1 MTSPQM
7 AAQRLDIHV
16 YDNDTTGIFITLRS
30 GVARSVREV
39 TAMPSF
45 DLAGWGALLQ
55 VRRSASDEKLLAEL
69 STPSLAGH
77 SGMGV
82 EIVDPMEGTLSVTFS
97 PLVITKDLLAI
108 GKAEYDLLLIHPEGM
123 PYRVMFGALI
133 AKRGVSRI
141 SEELRQRVEIS
152 LSA

>member
-1 MTSPQM
+1 M

-16 YDNDTTGIFITLRS
+16 YDNDTTGIFISLRS
-30 GVARSVREV
+30 GAARAAREV
-39 TAMPSF
+39 SALPSF
-45 DLAGWGALLQ
+45 DLSGWGALLQ
-55 VRRSASDEKLLAEL
+55 VRRSASDEKLLTEL

-77 SGMGV
+77 SGVGV
-82 EIVDPMEGTLSVTFS
+82 EIVDPVKGSLSVTFS
-97 PLVITKDLLAI
+97 PPVITNDLLAI

-123 PYRVMFGALI
+123 PYRVMFGSLI

-141 SEELRQRVEIS
+141 SDELRKRVEIS

>member
-1 MTSPQM
+1 M

-16 YDNDTTGIFITLRS
+16 YDNDTTGIFISLRS
-30 GVARSVREV
+30 GVARSARDIS
-39 TAMPSF
+39 AMDSF
-45 DLAGWGALLQ
+45 DLSGWGALLQ
-55 VRRSASDEKLLAEL
+55 VRSSPSDEKLLVEL
-69 STPSLAGH
+69 STPNLAGH

-82 EIVDPMEGTLSVTFS
+82 EIIDPVEGTLSVTFS

-123 PYRVMFGALI
+123 PYRVMFGTLI

-141 SEELRQRVEIS
+141 SDELRQWIEIS